1 MHAYCPCFQLVF
13 NKKFRPEIIS
23 ILSSNISVY
32 MGKQI
37 MIYAES
43 KFFDWSEVAICDTV
57 DNLDINIVYL

>member
-1 MHAYCPCFQLVF
+1 
-13 NKKFRPEIIS
+13 
-23 ILSSNISVY
+23 

-57 DNLDINIVYL
+57 DNLDINIVSYL